1 MGRVQWVDA
10 FSVLLLH
17 QDGTSIWWPYGAVTV
32 EQRAIRDC
40 APGDVLRTVA
50 DEAHARAAF
59 GKSDALFGAS
69 LLGYLGSRGTVQEVH
84 QRSVLVQHED
94 GQQLWWPQATLTLE
108 HRALQCSASPALKT
122 QPSSTPLSV
131 ATAVCATAVCARQA
145 KPSGVVGAFVCGVGR
160 EEAVVLRGVRRWSAV
175 ARSCACPLDRT

>member
-10 FSVLLLH
+10 SSVLLLH

-108 HRALQCSASPALKT
+108 RRALQRSASPALKN

-131 ATAVCATAVCARQA
+131 ATAVWTRQA
-145 KPSGVVGAFVCGVGR
+145 KPSGVAGAFVCGVGR
-160 EEAVVLRGVRRWSAV
+160 EAVVLRGARRWSAV